1 MSDRTVN
8 ERRVL
13 VIAPIGADASNISGV
28 LRRAGME
35 PAACPHLP
43 AAARAIAEG
52 CSVVLL
58 TEEALAGAGAGD
70 IGEAL
75 VRQPAWS
82 DIPVVM
88 LVSGRQSP
96 SAHERARRRVGAQT
110 NLVVL
115 ERPLHADTLL
125 SAVRSGLRARERQYE
140 VRDLLAERDEL
151 LASLEQRVAERTAR
165 LQELNAES
173 QAFSYSVS
181 HDLRAPLRTMEAYA
195 RALCDDHS
203 AQLTAEGKYFA
214 ERIVKNAERM
224 DRLMQDVLAFSRLTH
239 AAMELQPLDVDA
251 VLSDVLE
258 QYPDLG
264 AAGRQITIAPP
275 LGIVC
280 GHAPSLVQ
288 CFSNLLQNALEACTD
303 KSKRVISVSEEVKEE
318 SILIK
323 VTDNGEGI
331 PLDMQSKIFTPNF
344 TTKSSGTGL
353 GLAMS
358 KTIVEQAK
366 GKIWFETVEGEGTT
380 FFVELPVLRATLG

>member
-1 MSDRTVN
+1 M
-8 ERRVL
+8 
-13 VIAPIGADASNISGV
+13 
-28 LRRAGME
+28 
-35 PAACPHLP
+35 
-43 AAARAIAEG
+43 
-52 CSVVLL
+52 
-58 TEEALAGAGAGD
+58 
-70 IGEAL
+70 
-75 VRQPAWS
+75 
-82 DIPVVM
+82 
-88 LVSGRQSP
+88 
-96 SAHERARRRVGAQT
+96 
-110 NLVVL
+110 
-115 ERPLHADTLL
+115 
-125 SAVRSGLRARERQYE
+125 RSGLRARERQYE

-288 CFSNLLQNALEACTD
+288 CFSNLLQNALKFVPADRTPAV
-303 KSKRVISVSEEVKEE
+303 RVFSEPHGERLRVN
-318 SILIK
+318 
-323 VTDNGEGI
+323 VCDNGIGVE
-331 PLDMQSKIFTPNF
+331 PAHQTRIFGMFERASPANVP
-344 TTKSSGTGL
+344 GTGI
-353 GLAMS
+353 GLA
-358 KTIVEQAK
+358 IVKKA
-366 GKIWFETVEGEGTT
+366 VERMGGSVGLRSDPGQGSC
-380 FFVELPVLRATLG
+380 FWVELPRPQ